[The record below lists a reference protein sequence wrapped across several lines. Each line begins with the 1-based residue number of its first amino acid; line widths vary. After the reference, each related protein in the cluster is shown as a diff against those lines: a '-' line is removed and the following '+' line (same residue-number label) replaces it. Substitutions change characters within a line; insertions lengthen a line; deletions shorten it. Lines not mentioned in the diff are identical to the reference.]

1 MVWTGS
7 TSPPRQLPSR
17 QRRPYFCWVCVLWVM
32 NSVAAGEVTRANES
46 RDGQKRRWEQ
56 RTRLSQVC
64 PHNSP
69 TAKLH
74 DFTRST
80 SFLPPLQCDQQFQEF
95 NSARMRGV
103 FALCRFAKL
112 TPLSKTACPF
122 YRMFVFSV
130 GKPEH

>member
-1 MVWTGS
+1 MVWT
-7 TSPPRQLPSR
+7 TSDSLPRQLQSR

-32 NSVAAGEVTRANES
+32 NSVAAGEVTRGNES

-56 RTRLSQVC
+56 RTRGFVLITHPPQ
-64 PHNSP
+64 NSMI
-69 TAKLH
+69 LH
-74 DFTRST
+74 GQLHSCRRCRVIS
-80 SFLPPLQCDQQFQEF
+80 SSREL